1 MFYWISWNNLVF
13 QSLFREYVNCHS
25 KLNFLGLAL
34 TEYCEYSMFTND
46 QSPDFI
52 GTMTVSTAT
61 VQLQVVST
69 TTEQIY
75 RQKLNLV
82 FPIQVSG
89 EADERQIMEAL
100 RRYVSRCVY
109 VQKSLYTLFRLT
121 QIMLKPREDI
131 IKVD

>member
-1 MFYWISWNNLVF
+1 M
-13 QSLFREYVNCHS
+13 NCHS

-69 TTEQIY
+69 TTES
-75 RQKLNLV
+75 RFTDKNLIW
-82 FPIQVSG
+82 FF
-89 EADERQIMEAL
+89 
-100 RRYVSRCVY
+100 
-109 VQKSLYTLFRLT
+109 LFRSVE
-121 QIMLKPREDI
+121 KPMRGR
-131 IKVD
+131 